1 MVFHF
6 DEARWQN
13 SVTVTQI
20 SFFFAEIRD
29 DTRSHRSLESL
40 LPVYTN
46 CCNPRPSKYILCV
59 CHFVLVN
66 LLFSVT
72 IFAIIVNYYFGCL
85 DSLALVLNYC
95 NILRPCHLA
104 LVFLVKTVTAIL
116 YLRFLLTFVSMCLY
130 FFIFML

>member
-1 MVFHF
+1 MIVK
-6 DEARWQN
+6 RPGKIN
-13 SVTVTQI
+13 S
-20 SFFFAEIRD
+20 
-29 DTRSHRSLESL
+29 LYL
-40 LPVYTN
+40 LP
-46 CCNPRPSKYILCV
+46 YIKVFLA
-59 CHFVLVN
+59 FLVN

-95 NILRPCHLA
+95 NILRPCHLP